1 MDICL
6 LRRFHDLFHGC
17 RGLAVGDILPDGSA
31 EEVYILLYNTD
42 LISKTLQRQLPYIL
56 SVNADGSA
64 GDIIEPGQQRADRR
78 LAAS

>member
-31 EEVYILLYNTD
+31 EEVYILLHNANLITKILQFD
-42 LISKTLQRQLPYIL
+42 LS
-56 SVNADGSA
+56 
-64 GDIIEPGQQRADRR
+64 DIFSIQINGTR
-78 LAAS
+78 